1 MNAFKRF
8 IAAVA
13 LAFFALCAGA
23 WAQTP
28 AVSTVNITP
37 DSDKVRVYALGDVTG
52 MRLEVSDEA
61 GDIVFESGQLTGR
74 VLDWEMRDSQGERVA
89 PGTYTVTVS
98 YRMPSGKLRKRVE
111 QVTVTE
117 EVTTVE
123 SQDNAGAQAASS
135 PTPSAVATITGDGTT
150 NRIAKFTGPNT
161 IDDSVMTESAGK
173 IGLNTIAP
181 THALTVNGG
190 PAWTTANWLGSIALP
205 NLGAVGWNTNSAG
218 QRRGFGHNNGGLHFF
233 RTASNPGS
241 SASPAVY
248 DLTINNTG
256 NVGVGT
262 TVPASKLSVN
272 GDIQILGSGHGIK
285 FPDGTVQTTKAVS
298 GSGSSLTGAGTA
310 GSLVKF
316 TGTSSMA
323 NSVIK
328 ENGGNVGI
336 GTATPAEKLHLSG
349 TRSVLRLQSTAAN
362 QWSAIDYVTDGR
374 SWHTGVGG
382 SQVPND
388 LRGKFYIFDAT
399 AQQIRMVVDTQ
410 GRVGIGTTDPQN
422 GKLQVEVGV
431 STALFARSA
440 KGDGVRG
447 IGDSGHYGVYGN
459 GGVGVYGFSEG
470 GVGVRGVSDD
480 GYAGSFAGKVLVEG
494 TFINNS
500 DRHAKTNISSIN
512 PRSILEKLT
521 AIPIQTWNYKS
532 EPASIRHIGPMAQD
546 FRAAFQLGVD
556 DKGISNVDADG
567 VALASIQ
574 ALYQMMQEKDRQ
586 IEQLQSLLNQVR
598 RTIRRRRAPRR

>member
-1 MNAFKRF
+1 MNALQRF
-8 IAAVA
+8 IAA
-13 LAFFALCAGA
+13 LTLTLFALVAVA
-23 WAQTP
+23 VAQTP
-28 AVSTVNITP
+28 TVSTINITP
-37 DSDKVRVYALGDVTG
+37 DSDKVRVTALGDVYG
-52 MRLEVSDEA
+52 IRFEVHDEA

-89 PGTYTVTVS
+89 PGAYTLAVS

-111 QVTVTE
+111 QLTVTE

-123 SQDNAGAQAASS
+123 SLDNAGAQAASG

-150 NRIAKFTGPNT
+150 NRIAKFTGPNSV
-161 IDDSVMTESAGK
+161 DDSVMTESAGK

-205 NLGAVGWNTNSAG
+205 NLGTIGWNTNSAG

-233 RTASNPGS
+233 RTASNPGTR
-241 SASPAVY
+241 ASPAIY
-248 DLTINNTG
+248 DLTINNSG

-272 GDIQILGSGHGIK
+272 GDIQILGTGHGIK
-285 FPDGTVQTTKAVS
+285 FPDGTIQTTKAVS
-298 GSGSSLTGAGTA
+298 GSGSGLSGIGTA

-316 TGTSSMA
+316 TAPSSIA

-328 ENGGNVGI
+328 ENGGNVGV

-349 TRSVLRLQSTAAN
+349 PRSVLRLHSTAAN
-362 QWSAIDYVTDGR
+362 EWSATDYLTDGR
-374 SWHTGVGG
+374 WWHTGVGG

-388 LRGKFYIFDAT
+388 VAGKYYIFDAT
-399 AQQIRMVVDTQ
+399 AQQFRMVIDKD
-410 GRVGIGTTDPQN
+410 GNVGIGTTRPQ
-422 GKLQVEVGV
+422 
-431 STALFARSA
+431 SA
-440 KGDGVRG
+440 KLRVEGGSGRGVHGRSTDHIG
-447 IGDSGHYGVYGN
+447 VQGDSQSSYGVAGTSTSGYGVYGT
-459 GGVGVYGFSEG
+459 SET
-470 GVGVRGVSDD
+470 
-480 GYAGSFAGKVLVEG
+480 GYAGYFYGKVEVKG

-500 DRHAKTNISSIN
+500 DRHAKANISSIN
-512 PRSILEKLT
+512 PRSILDKLT
-521 AIPIQTWNYKS
+521 TIPIQTWNYKS

-574 ALYQMMQEKDRQ
+574 ALYQMMREKDRQ
-586 IEQLQSLLNQVR
+586 IEQLQSQLNQVR